1 MGIYT
6 NAALSAGGYASSDYT
21 SVEPYSGSHFNF
33 HELGIIAASECA
45 ANNNAFMKAIALN
58 ELAAYE
64 QTGSTDVFYES
75 VNIKGVFE
83 KIKMFFK
90 KIIEK
95 IHKIFHTFVAKMSSW
110 FGDNANFAKKYEKEI
125 VKKWGLIKNDWEYKG
140 FVFKHL
146 NKYCLSAPTSKDTLE
161 QVKVTDMPA
170 VENILNIRNNTN
182 INSFIDTYLKTV
194 AGETNNNGTSEPNLK
209 SSDKPT
215 GSADYDNNKVSKIEE
230 ELKKFR
236 ENFDD
241 YKDSM
246 RGTVIARIKAEDDFC
261 AGASGAIELTS
272 SSNTNAYDSSE
283 YTKELFEEFR
293 NGESSPEGIE
303 KKDILTMYG
312 GSVNSMMTFIKDFD
326 KIKSNI
332 NKAESSLTKT
342 IDKHIENMNKLE
354 NDYVKENRDKN
365 TGAGVKTYNELVI
378 QATSLYQTVWGAY
391 KEIQVQA
398 FSALLQA
405 AKDAC
410 AQAKGICVKVIGM
423 NKKMTESYDYEDES
437 SYNSD
442 YSFISSVK
450 LV

>member
-6 NAALSAGGYASSDYT
+6 NAALSAGGYTSSDYT

-95 IHKIFHTFVAKMSSW
+95 IHKIFHTFVAKMSAW
-110 FGDNANFAKKYEKEI
+110 FGGNAEFAKKYEKEI

-140 FVFKHL
+140 FKFT
-146 NKYCLSAPTSKDTLE
+146 NIDKYCLSAPQSNNDLKDKVKTTSTEIKAILDVSDTTSKDKFYDILYSTF
-161 QVKVTDMPA
+161 KID
-170 VENILNIRNNTN
+170 ENDIIHNADGSISANKDNIENKIKDFREKFDDKKD
-182 INSFIDTYLKTV
+182 FIRKTV
-194 AGETNNNGTSEPNLK
+194 VDNIKNGVPFYSVTL
-209 SSDKPT
+209 DLDGT
-215 GSADYDNNKVSKIEE
+215 G
-230 ELKKFR
+230 
-236 ENFDD
+236 
-241 YKDSM
+241 
-246 RGTVIARIKAEDDFC
+246 G
-261 AGASGAIELTS
+261 
-272 SSNTNAYDSSE
+272 YDSSE
-283 YTKELFEEFR
+283 YTEELIKAFR
-293 NGESSPEGIE
+293 NDETTPEGIE

-326 KIKSNI
+326 KIKGNI
-332 NKAESSLTKT
+332 NKAESSLTKS
-342 IDKHIENMNKLE
+342 IDKHIDHMNKLE
-354 NDYVKENRDKN
+354 NELVKENRDKN
-365 TGAGVKTYNELVI
+365 TNKDKKVGNELII

-391 KEIQVQA
+391 KEIQIQA

-437 SYNSD
+437 SSYDSD